1 LVNSGHAA
9 AQQRLALPR
18 RPYRIA
24 ILAAASAGAADIGTL
39 LDASAHECHVRRRA
53 VPMVGARA
61 ADAVAAGI
69 ATLAKWEPDVIVVAR
84 GGGPPGEMAWADTPQ
99 VASAIT
105 SCPVPVWTAIGHA
118 TDRTVADL
126 VAHRSCP
133 PPSAAA
139 AGLIAMVD
147 DDTHRRQAVATEH
160 VHAAALAGVA
170 ARARIAWIV
179 AAVVLVVLVAV
190 VVSGLGR

>member
-69 ATLAKWEPDVIVVAR
+69 ATLANWEPDVIVVAR
-84 GGGPPGEMAWADTPQ
+84 
-99 VASAIT
+99 
-105 SCPVPVWTAIGHA
+105 
-118 TDRTVADL
+118 
-126 VAHRSCP
+126 
-133 PPSAAA
+133 AAA
-139 AGLIAMVD
+139 HPAEWHGRTRRKSLAPSPLPGARVD
-147 DDTHRRQAVATEH
+147 RH
-160 VHAAALAGVA
+160 
-170 ARARIAWIV
+170 RARHRQQR
-179 AAVVLVVLVAV
+179 
-190 VVSGLGR
+190 G